1 VALRRKFMARTAFWE
16 TEVLRKERIEIVQ
29 INMGNR
35 CNQTCTHCHIGAS
48 PRGDKNMDPGTAEK
62 ILDKLLSLDIDDV
75 EFTGG
80 TPEMNPN
87 LTMFIEK
94 LAGQGKRITVR
105 TSLTVLDLPEY
116 GKFMDL
122 YRKHR
127 VRLIA
132 SLPGAFEDQTD
143 AQRGKGVFQASM
155 EVLRKLNSIGYGKD
169 GLTLDLVY
177 NSAGDYLPPEQSKLE
192 QEYKQLLKDRH
203 GVSFSNLLTIVNT
216 PIKRFRQYLI
226 TRGRLTGY
234 MEELMDNFNPDTLER
249 VMCRRLISVDYQ
261 GHVFDCDFNLALG
274 IRIKNYEDKKLWD
287 IDFSDFTPEI
297 TCDEHCYACT
307 VNRGSS
313 CQGALMKEENGS
325 DVHPVRE
332 QFSHTTTSGGRVPSS
347 EENTAYGL
355 QESAPFF
362 NGVKEN
368 VRHYYG
374 EVVQNTAD
382 LKTTACCTPD
392 AMPDHVRAVLPF
404 IADEITERYYG
415 CGSPIPIA
423 LKGLTVLD
431 LGCGTGR
438 DSYILSKLVGEK
450 GFVHGIDMT
459 EKQIRVAEKYLEL
472 QTNRFGYGQPNCR
485 FIFDTIE
492 NFADHFSPAS
502 LDIVISNCVINLV
515 EDKERVLRQVFAA
528 LKPGG
533 EFYFSDIYA
542 DRRVPERVRKD
553 QVLYGECLGGAL
565 YEKDFER
572 MAKRSGF
579 VDPRVVS
586 KRSIG
591 ISNEEIRER
600 IGNIRFSSVTYRL
613 WKIEGLEDACED
625 YGHVAVYRGGITES
639 PFRFELDAA
648 HVFEK
653 NRPERVCGNTALM
666 LSRTRLLPYFE
677 ITGSFDEHFGLFR
690 QCGTTA
696 SPDDGDRSLCC

>member
-1 VALRRKFMARTAFWE
+1 MARTAFWE
-16 TEVLRKERIEIVQ
+16 TEVLRKERIETVQ

-35 CNQTCTHCHIGAS
+35 CNQTCAHCHIGAS
-48 PRGDKNMDPGTAEK
+48 PQGDKNMDAGTAGK

-87 LTMFIEK
+87 LSMFIEK
-94 LAGQGKRITVR
+94 LAEQGKRITVR
-105 TSLTVLDLPEY
+105 TSLTVLNLPEY
-116 GKFMDL
+116 GAFMDL
-122 YRKHR
+122 YRKRH

-143 AQRGKGVFQASM
+143 AQRGKGVFKASI

-177 NSAGDYLPPEQSKLE
+177 NSAGDYLPPEQRSLE

-203 GVSFSNLLTIVNT
+203 GVFFNNLLTIVNT

-226 TRGRLTGY
+226 SRGRLFGY
-234 MEELMDNFNPDTLER
+234 MEELKDKFNPDTLER

-274 IRIKNYEDKKLWD
+274 IGIQGHEDKKFWD

-313 CQGALMKEENGS
+313 CQGALMTEENGL
-325 DVHPVRE
+325 D
-332 QFSHTTTSGGRVPSS
+332 
-347 EENTAYGL
+347 
-355 QESAPFF
+355 
-362 NGVKEN
+362 VKEN
-368 VRHYYG
+368 VRQYYA
-374 EVVQNTAD
+374 EVVKSTAD

-392 AMPDHVRAVLPF
+392 SMPDHVRAVLPF

-415 CGSPIPIA
+415 CGSPIPVA

-438 DSYILSKLVGEK
+438 DSYIMSKLVGEK
-450 GFVHGIDMT
+450 GFVYGIDMT
-459 EKQIRVAEKYLEL
+459 EKQLRVAEKYLDL
-472 QTNRFGYGQPNCR
+472 QTKRFGYGQPNCR

-492 NFADHFSPAS
+492 NFADHFPPRS

-542 DRRVPERVRKD
+542 DRRAPEPVRKD
-553 QVLYGECLGGAL
+553 PVLYGECLGGAL
-565 YEKDFER
+565 YEKDFEG
-572 MAKRSGF
+572 MAKRAGF
-579 VDPRVVS
+579 ADPRVVS

-591 ISNEEIRER
+591 ISHEEIKER

-625 YGHVAVYRGGITES
+625 YGHSAVYRGGVPEA

-666 LSRTRLLPYFE
+666 LSRTRLMPYFE
-677 ITGSFDEHFGLFR
+677 ITGTFDEHFGAFKG
-690 QCGTTA
+690 CGTA
-696 SPDDGDRSLCC
+696 PPPIDAAAPKGSCC

>member
-1 VALRRKFMARTAFWE
+1 MARTAFWE

-62 ILDKLLSLDIDDV
+62 ILDKLQSLDIGDV

-94 LAGQGKRITVR
+94 LAGQGKKVAVR

-143 AQRGKGVFQASM
+143 AQRGKGAFKASM

-177 NSAGDYLPPEQSKLE
+177 NAAGDYLPPEQRAIE

-203 GVSFSNLLTIVNT
+203 GVYFNNLLTIVNT

-234 MEELMDNFNPDTLER
+234 MEELKDNFNPDTLER

-261 GHVFDCDFNLALG
+261 GNVFDCDFNLALG
-274 IRIKNYEDKKLWD
+274 IRIKNYEDKKFWD

-313 CQGALMKEENGS
+313 CQGALMTDESGF
-325 DVHPVRE
+325 DV
-332 QFSHTTTSGGRVPSS
+332 
-347 EENTAYGL
+347 
-355 QESAPFF
+355 
-362 NGVKEN
+362 KKN
-368 VRHYYG
+368 VRQYYA
-374 EVVQNTAD
+374 EVVQSTAD

-392 AMPDHVRAVLPF
+392 SMPDHVRAVLPF

-472 QTNRFGYGQPNCR
+472 QAKRFGYGQPNCR

-492 NFADHFSPAS
+492 NFADHFSPGS

-553 QVLYGECLGGAL
+553 PVLYGECLGGAL

-572 MAKRSGF
+572 MAKRAGF

-600 IGNIRFSSVTYRL
+600 IRNIRFSSVTYRL

-690 QCGTTA
+690 QCGSTA
-696 SPDDGDRSLCC
+696 SPDDEDRSLCC